1 MKKKMMLTCLLFA
14 ITVLSA
20 CSNNSTEEPNKE
32 GVLSVYTTVYPL
44 MYLTEQIGGEYVD
57 VQSVYPAGAD
67 EHTFEPTQKNIIN
80 MAKSDLFLYIGHN
93 LEGFVSNAKSILEDE
108 GVKMAAIG
116 ERLDLEHIK
125 SATNEDEAGYDHEQE
140 EAHDHEKDSADD
152 HADHNHGDVDPHIW
166 LDPLLTIDMA
176 TEIKNELVQ
185 LMPEQETSFEENY
198 QQLVTKLEELN
209 DAFIETAEHATKHE
223 IIVSHA
229 AYGYWEQRYGIEEI
243 AVSGLSSSSEPSQK
257 QLQNIMETA
266 KEHDIKYVLFEQNIS
281 SKLTEIIQKEIG
293 AKALQVHNLSVLTEA
308 DIENN
313 EDYFTLMY
321 KNIET
326 LQKALQ

>member
-1 MKKKMMLTCLLFA
+1 MKKKIMLTCLLFA

-223 IIVSHA
+223 IIVSDA
-229 AYGYWEQRYGIEEI
+229 AYGYWEQRYGIKEI